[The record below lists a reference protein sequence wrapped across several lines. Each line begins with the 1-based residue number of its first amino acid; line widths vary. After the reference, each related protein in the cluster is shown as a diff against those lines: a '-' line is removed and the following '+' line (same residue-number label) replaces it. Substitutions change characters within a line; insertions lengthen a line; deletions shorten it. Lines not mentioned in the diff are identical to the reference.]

1 MAETPRAVPRM
12 AIEVDAEVPRVAE
25 SLERSARLKDAASLS
40 DVEGALQA
48 ACKRFDLLRDTDR
61 PAGQL
66 RAAAEDVARTAR
78 RAADHP
84 DADVAAPRASAL
96 DRGAAALLAAG
107 LSSDARGLSFEA
119 AERWIE
125 AAEDEKATARAHL
138 LRASDSY
145 VRAGRFDRAAGA
157 LARAVTIEED
167 RYTAARAVTPTA
179 GAHRLKVVLIL
190 MAAGKD
196 AEARAVN
203 DALCED
209 LKRRFDRKVARA
221 EFDEAFDRARALAEA
236 SALAGNKAGERQ
248 ARVGAI
254 DLAIALT
261 RRDAPRG
268 AERAIAWA
276 DAALTEALRTR
287 DDALF
292 IETWR
297 RAARA
302 LLEAALSLLEE
313 AAAPQRRSDGVRL
326 MFEAGRRFQLAR
338 DEAASDECHTRAYE
352 VSPKYSTPERRPVD
366 EMAFALYLLKGPRAD
381 PERAEV
387 HLKNAQALAKSL
399 IQAAGVNEDHPSA
412 RLRQLALR
420 EAFFRRKGDLK
431 RHRETVEISHVA
443 ASEGAAQALERA
455 AALYRASSFA
465 SARDSLDEAV
475 GYLERAGETGDLMRS
490 ALFARSLCHALAPA
504 EVAPE
509 PADSYFARRSAPFDP
524 VALGWE
530 WPRIQR
536 ALAEMDPPAEL
547 AGVNDLLLFIR
558 GRARSAALSA

>member
-1 MAETPRAVPRM
+1 M
-12 AIEVDAEVPRVAE
+12 AIDVDSEVARVAL
-25 SLERSARLKDAASLS
+25 SLEGAARLKDGAALPE
-40 DVEGALQA
+40 VEPALQA
-48 ACKRFDLLRDTDR
+48 ACRRFDLLRDTDR
-61 PAGQL
+61 GAESL
-66 RAAAEDVARTAR
+66 RATAEDVARIAR

-84 DADVAAPRASAL
+84 DADVAAPRALAL
-96 DRGAAALLAAG
+96 DRAAAALLAAG
-107 LSSDARGLSFEA
+107 LSTDARGLSFEA

-125 AAEDEKATARAHL
+125 AAEDDKVTARANL
-138 LRASDSY
+138 LRASDSF
-145 VRAGRFDRAAGA
+145 VRALRFDRAAGA
-157 LARAVTIEED
+157 LARAVTLGED

-190 MAAGKD
+190 IAAGKD

-209 LKRRFDRKVARA
+209 LKRRFDRKVTRA
-221 EFDEAFDRARALAEA
+221 EFDGAYDRARALAEA
-236 SALAGNKAGERQ
+236 SALAGNKVGERQ

-254 DLAIALT
+254 DLAVALT
-261 RRDAPRG
+261 KRDAPLG

-292 IETWR
+292 LETWR

-302 LLEAALSLLEE
+302 LLEAGLLLLED
-313 AAAPQRRSDGVRL
+313 AAAPKKRSDGVRL
-326 MFEAGRRFQLAR
+326 MFEAGRRFQLAG
-338 DEAASDECHTRAYE
+338 DATASDECHTRAYE
-352 VSPKYSTPERRPVD
+352 VSPKYSSPERRPVD
-366 EMAFALYLLKGPRAD
+366 EMSFALYLLKGPRAD

-431 RHRETVEISHVA
+431 KHTETVEISRVA

-465 SARDSLDEAV
+465 SARESLDEAV
-475 GYLERAGETGDLMRS
+475 GYLERAGESGELMRN
-490 ALFARSLCHALAPA
+490 ALYARSLCHALAPA

-509 PADSYFARRSAPFDP
+509 AADTYFARRAAPFDP
-524 VALGWE
+524 AALGWE

-536 ALAEMDPPAEL
+536 ALADMDPPAEL
-547 AGVNDLLLFIR
+547 AGVKDVLLFIR
-558 GRARSAALSA
+558 GRARSTAALA